1 MATAI
6 SSHPLF
12 QSSLIVY
19 PQVGAIGN
27 AHRSRADNGCA
38 RTSGRSD
45 RREAARMECER
56 ATRSSGRALP
66 GRAVGGDELQGV
78 GVRAGRNPGK
88 ARHHARLLRRHDLE
102 LMRAIPVAKIVGE
115 ARADAT
121 VAVEDYRVGTSDGP
135 SDSQTVVGGAALGCC
150 CVRQCSVPN
159 PHTRSTAWMPTTCR
173 FGMSR
178 ASALSA
184 MRSLGSLK
192 VGTRTTPLAM

>member
-1 MATAI
+1 MRTAAEPI
-6 SSHPLF
+6 TVAREPA
-12 QSSLIVY
+12 VE
-19 PQVGAIGN
+19 AIGERPHEWN
-27 AHRSRADNGCA
+27 AKEPRDPAAAWQHLKELL
-38 RTSGRSD
+38 D
-45 RREAARMECER
+45 R
-56 ATRSSGRALP
+56 GRAPP